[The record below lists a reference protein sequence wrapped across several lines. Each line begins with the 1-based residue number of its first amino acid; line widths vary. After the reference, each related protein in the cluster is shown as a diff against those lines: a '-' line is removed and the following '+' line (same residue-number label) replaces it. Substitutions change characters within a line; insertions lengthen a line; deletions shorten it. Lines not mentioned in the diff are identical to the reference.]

1 MGEGG
6 RGKLLPGEWARRLE
20 IEPPTPPLKGE
31 KGGGGRKQTRSFG
44 ISPDPRT
51 DEGEERRRRSEGE
64 GGGGILH
71 H

>member
-1 MGEGG
+1 MWEGG
-6 RGKLLPGEWARRLE
+6 RGKLLPGEWARQLE
-20 IEPPTPPLKGE
+20 IEPQTPPIKGE
-31 KGGGGRKQTRSFG
+31 MGGGRKQTRSFG

-51 DEGEERRRRSEGE
+51 DEDEERRRRSEGK